1 MFSTSGV
8 IGIVMMMIV
17 IIQSGHARLTHCN
30 LTERMKVIVVV
41 TLLLNVN
48 DGFVGVSIIIVMMI
62 RIVSIG
68 IGVDTTFVVVA
79 FALTEAMQARHC
91 G

>member
-1 MFSTSGV
+1 MMKM
-8 IGIVMMMIV
+8 IVV

-30 LTERMKVIVVV
+30 LTERMKVIAVIVVV
-41 TLLLNVN
+41 MALLLNVN
-48 DGFVGVSIIIVMMI
+48 DGFVGVSIIIGIGAAVT
-62 RIVSIG
+62 VG
-68 IGVDTTFVVVA
+68 IGVDATFAVVA